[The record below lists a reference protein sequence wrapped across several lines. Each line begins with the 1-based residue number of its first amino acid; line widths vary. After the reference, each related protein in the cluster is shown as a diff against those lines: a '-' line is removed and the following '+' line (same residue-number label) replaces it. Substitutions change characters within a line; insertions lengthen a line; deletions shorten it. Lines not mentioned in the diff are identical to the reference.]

1 MKRVISIALAAVL
14 FTSCAQLATVRN
26 AEPRA
31 PSTASVSA
39 RTFPTEREAR
49 PDPEAGLSQNL
60 EIATTAWADLSRDPS
75 NGCAV
80 QVYNYSVGRMVSLL
94 QSTGKL
100 PQSGAVTIGTGVR
113 AFASDVK
120 DFADP
125 QTCHFIAADELA
137 ISGKDYTERVRR
149 EGIGI
154 PVLAERDSPLKST
167 RKQFLTNAPTR
178 GGQFFDAFRSPS
190 RRRGVH
196 RRFDLST
203 IESWPEIPACRGPK
217 GGPGWRPRM

>member
-1 MKRVISIALAAVL
+1 
-14 FTSCAQLATVRN
+14 
-26 AEPRA
+26 
-31 PSTASVSA
+31 
-39 RTFPTEREAR
+39 
-49 PDPEAGLSQNL
+49 
-60 EIATTAWADLSRDPS
+60 
-75 NGCAV
+75 
-80 QVYNYSVGRMVSLL
+80 MVSLL

-154 PVLAERDSPLKST
+154 AVLAERDSPLKNT

-178 GGQFFDAFRSPS
+178 GGQFFDAVRSPS
-190 RRRGVH
+190 RRRGNVIQCIGA
-196 RRFDLST
+196 LT
-203 IESWPEIPACRGPK
+203 GLVYAPTVVG
-217 GGPGWRPRM
+217 